1 MNEKVKRRLEN
12 IYSKVEKIKSET
24 DYINED
30 LIPEVGDDSMDL
42 ITIEDSLE
50 NIERWARETRE
61 YVRNTYDEF
70 EESED

>member
-1 MNEKVKRRLEN
+1 MNETVKRRLEN
-12 IYSKVEKIKSET
+12 IYNSVEKIRVEA

-30 LIPEVGDDSMDL
+30 LIPEVGDDSEDL
-42 ITIEDSLE
+42 ASIEMSLE

-70 EESED
+70 EEG

>member
-1 MNEKVKRRLEN
+1 MKNETVKRRLEN
-12 IYSKVEKIKSET
+12 IYSKVEKIKFEA

-30 LIPEVGDDSMDL
+30 LIPGVGDDSEDL
-42 ITIEDSLE
+42 YTIESSLE

-70 EESED
+70 EEEE

>member
-1 MNEKVKRRLEN
+1 MNETVKRRLEN
-12 IYSKVEKIKSET
+12 IYSKVEKIKVEA

-30 LIPEVGDDSMDL
+30 LIPEVGDDSEDL
-42 ITIEDSLE
+42 VTIEMSLD

-70 EESED
+70 EEE

>member
-12 IYSKVEKIKSET
+12 IYSKVEKIKVEA

-30 LIPEVGDDSMDL
+30 LIPEVGDDSEGL
-42 ITIEDSLE
+42 YAIESSLW
-50 NIERWARETRE
+50 NIERWAKETIE

-70 EESED
+70 EEE